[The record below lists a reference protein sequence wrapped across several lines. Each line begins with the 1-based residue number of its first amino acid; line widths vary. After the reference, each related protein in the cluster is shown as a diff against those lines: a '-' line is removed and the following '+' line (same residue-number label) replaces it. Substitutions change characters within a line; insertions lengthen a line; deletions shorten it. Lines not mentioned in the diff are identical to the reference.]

1 MMENEGL
8 RIGYDA
14 RPIVSR
20 WTGMR
25 TYAVNLLRE
34 LVQLKP
40 KANFR
45 LYFHIGEPDTTLL
58 LCPNLYWKQVR
69 AISGWWWTM
78 FQMPA
83 TLRLDKIDL
92 FHAEYIV
99 PPLSTCPSIVTMH
112 DAISAMFLEP
122 SGLKAR
128 IVTNLLS
135 FISLQKARF
144 VLVPSESAKRDVAR
158 LFKVPLWK
166 IFVTPYGVS
175 ESFRPLPKEIAK
187 GKVYERFGINGRF
200 ILTVNFFRPRKNA
213 PLLAAAFRQL
223 HRRFV
228 PVDWLVLVGATT
240 EGLKKQI
247 LQAAGEAS
255 DRIVFTGYVNDDDL
269 PFLYSASDVFAFPS
283 CYEGFGLPVL
293 EAMACGSPVVAG
305 DAPAVNEFARPAAIL
320 VPPKDWKSLA
330 EALEQVLVNENLAES
345 LRQKGLK
352 LASHFT
358 WSRTASLTWQVY
370 QKAISNP

>member
-352 LASHFT
+352 LASDFT